1 MLAECKTSSKIIARF
16 YPSFWVRILGRVP
29 WRWTSASISS
39 TALVITRGGETQC
52 LSFRD
57 LKHVDRVQGWPWAQ
71 LVLVMNTGN
80 EYVLGGITKSTSLKI
95 HGMIIAAMRSYQA
108 QAAAFAAAIPE
119 IKAIFDSIQ
128 TLLAGTWYISQSMK
142 EQALAGLVAIQ
153 HWLDIED
160 EISGMTH
167 DLAAIMQSLQD
178 FRLQH
183 ETLCANANEHFINA
197 ELERYSGFFDTVEKN
212 PLTQLQRRA
221 VVIHDD
227 NTLVVAGAGAGKTS
241 VILAKTGYLLK
252 KNLVSPGTILLL
264 AYNANA
270 ARQMSDRIRERLG
283 VDVTASTFHSLGLS
297 IITKVEGR
305 KPSVSVLSDDEW
317 KLQQFIQE
325 CIGGL
330 VEQET
335 YRAVVFDYFQEFFAP
350 YKSPFDFQEL
360 GEYYQ
365 YVKTNELRTLL
376 GDLCKSYEE
385 CEISNYLYLNGIEYE
400 YERPYPVDLSTVDH
414 RQYTPDFYLPTLD
427 IYLEHLAIREDGTTP
442 KFIDQQRYLE
452 SVEWKR
458 QVHKQHGTILWETY
472 TYQKANGTL
481 IKSLE
486 SRLREHGAE
495 FRPLPAGE
503 ALQAL
508 NKQGKVSNLSRL
520 IAEFLR
526 HYKGGCLSL
535 TDLRNR
541 TAKKGVTERRFQ
553 AFLGIFEPVYERYQE
568 QLHSKG
574 ELDFEDMIAKA
585 ARYAEEGRYA
595 SPYQCILVDEFQ
607 DISRG
612 RSRLIQALLGQQT
625 GRKLFCVGDDWQAI
639 YRFAGS
645 DISLMREFSAEFG
658 SGTTVVLDKT
668 FRFNNQIEN
677 TASRFIMK
685 NPGQIKKSLDTVEK
699 VEGARVFIHWTQK
712 ENTSV
717 LRKVVMNIAQDWQ
730 TKNIGRLGTVMLLGR
745 YRCEKI
751 DIHGIKGNHSSL
763 SFEFSTIHKAKGLE
777 ADYVIILGMRSGL
790 FGFPSEMESDSLLD
804 VILADKETFPYAEER
819 RLFYVALSRA
829 RHAVHVIADQT
840 APSSFVSEISRKE
853 YGASILGQED
863 GTILCPLCGTGHLI
877 TRTSRY
883 GAFYGCTNYPLCEYA
898 TTNCPKC
905 GTGLMRLDN
914 TKKAYICTNLQ
925 CRYAEMICPKC
936 HHGRLIERRGIY
948 GAFLGCSMLPSTG
961 CDYTRKL

>member
-1 MLAECKTSSKIIARF
+1 M
-16 YPSFWVRILGRVP
+16 
-29 WRWTSASISS
+29 
-39 TALVITRGGETQC
+39 ITE
-52 LSFRD
+52 
-57 LKHVDRVQGWPWAQ
+57 
-71 LVLVMNTGN
+71 
-80 EYVLGGITKSTSLKI
+80 
-95 HGMIIAAMRSYQA
+95 AMRSYQA
-108 QAAAFAAAIPE
+108 QASAFAAAIPE
-119 IKAIFDSIQ
+119 IKAVFASIQ
-128 TLLAGTWYISQSMK
+128 TLLAGTLYISQSMK
-142 EQALAGLVAIQ
+142 EQALVGLVPIR
-153 HWLDIED
+153 HWLDAED
-160 EISGMTH
+160 EIPGMTH
-167 DLAAIMQSLQD
+167 DVATMMQSLQD
-178 FRLQH
+178 FRLHH

-252 KNLVSPGTILLL
+252 KNLVTPGTILLL

-305 KPSVSVLSDDEW
+305 KPSVSVLSDDEL
-317 KLQQFIQE
+317 KLRQWIQD
-325 CIGGL
+325 CIGSL
-330 VEQET
+330 VEDEKH
-335 YRAVVFDYFQEFFAP
+335 RLLVLEYFQEFFAP
-350 YKSPFDFQEL
+350 YKNPFDFKEL

-365 YVKTNELRTLL
+365 YVKTNELRTLR
-376 GDLCKSYEE
+376 GNLCKSYEE

-400 YERPYPVDLSTVDH
+400 YERPYPVDLATADH
-414 RQYTPDFYLPTLD
+414 RQYTPDFYLPRLD
-427 IYLEHLAIREDGTTP
+427 VYLEHLAIREDGTTP

-472 TYQKANGTL
+472 TYQKTHGTL

-508 NKQGKVSNLSRL
+508 NRQGKISNLSRL

-535 TDLRNR
+535 NDLRNR
-541 TAKKGVTERRFQ
+541 TGKKEVSEKRLL
-553 AFLGIFEPVYERYQE
+553 AFLGIFEPVFERYQE
-568 QLHSKG
+568 HLRNKG

-585 ARYAEEGRYA
+585 ARYAEA
-595 SPYQCILVDEFQ
+595 SRFAAPYQCILVDEFQ

-645 DISLMREFSAEFG
+645 DISLMREFSTEFG

-730 TKNIGRLGTVMLLGR
+730 TKNIGRLGTVM
-745 YRCEKI
+745 
-751 DIHGIKGNHSSL
+751 
-763 SFEFSTIHKAKGLE
+763 
-777 ADYVIILGMRSGL
+777 
-790 FGFPSEMESDSLLD
+790 
-804 VILADKETFPYAEER
+804 
-819 RLFYVALSRA
+819 
-829 RHAVHVIADQT
+829 
-840 APSSFVSEISRKE
+840 
-853 YGASILGQED
+853 
-863 GTILCPLCGTGHLI
+863 
-877 TRTSRY
+877 
-883 GAFYGCTNYPLCEYA
+883 
-898 TTNCPKC
+898 
-905 GTGLMRLDN
+905 
-914 TKKAYICTNLQ
+914 
-925 CRYAEMICPKC
+925 
-936 HHGRLIERRGIY
+936 
-948 GAFLGCSMLPSTG
+948 
-961 CDYTRKL
+961 